1 MKRLAAVLLV
11 LGLTLMVAMPA
22 MAAAADDYKAKC
34 QMCHGADGKGNPAMV
49 KSMGVKDLSSAEVQK
64 MSDADLKGAIEN
76 GTAKM
81 TGYKGKLSDQ
91 QITDLVAQVR
101 SFGKK

>member
-11 LGLTLMVAMPA
+11 LGLTFMVAMPA

-49 KSMGVKDLSSAEVQK
+49 KSMGVKDLGSAEVQG

-76 GTAKM
+76 GKGKM
-81 TGYKGKLSDQ
+81 KGYKGQLSDK
-91 QITDLVAQVR
+91 QITDLVAHVR
-101 SFGKK
+101 SFKK